1 MLASSVYISSL
12 SPPSSP
18 ALPPAALPNQTS
30 PQLNILT
37 IVDHAV
43 ENIAWQ
49 IPHSNH
55 WLARINCQQANA
67 ELLSMVRP
75 AEGNNIKRCYL
86 SHDEGDGNVSVI
98 ICKIRITEQGRVQYL
113 PEGVRPE
120 RVEQFIPCALSLPI
134 LHSHLYIFTR
144 AILACNHVHLSSHDI
159 IIAIAIVNMSE
170 RTSDDNVTAHD
181 ENSPASDSA
190 SSTSSHS
197 DCRSSTSSGS
207 DGEFPSDPDECRHLG
222 HIEAIPYGHNRN
234 VRIIRRARVAIE
246 EDNWFVMNWNFYGP
260 KVDICYRIPGPKNT
274 WIARIS
280 SRVNE
285 GELLRIVGHHS
296 SQEQQR
302 WDRVHYITSES
313 HMGEDA
319 VSFIVECVK
328 RTATGRLFHKATGPE
343 KIPALQQRMGFQVIE
358 V

>member
-43 ENIAWQ
+43 VIHSGGKWKENIAWQ

-120 RVEQFIPCALSLPI
+120 RVEQFIPWLAMFMGFDSL
-134 LHSHLYIFTR
+134 H
-144 AILACNHVHLSSHDI
+144 
-159 IIAIAIVNMSE
+159 
-170 RTSDDNVTAHD
+170 RTSDDDVTAHD

-190 SSTSSHS
+190 SSGSSHS

>member
-1 MLASSVYISSL
+1 
-12 SPPSSP
+12 
-18 ALPPAALPNQTS
+18 
-30 PQLNILT
+30 
-37 IVDHAV
+37 
-43 ENIAWQ
+43 
-49 IPHSNH
+49 
-55 WLARINCQQANA
+55 
-67 ELLSMVRP
+67 
-75 AEGNNIKRCYL
+75 
-86 SHDEGDGNVSVI
+86 
-98 ICKIRITEQGRVQYL
+98 
-113 PEGVRPE
+113 
-120 RVEQFIPCALSLPI
+120 
-134 LHSHLYIFTR
+134 
-144 AILACNHVHLSSHDI
+144 
-159 IIAIAIVNMSE
+159 MSE

>member
-1 MLASSVYISSL
+1 
-12 SPPSSP
+12 
-18 ALPPAALPNQTS
+18 
-30 PQLNILT
+30 
-37 IVDHAV
+37 
-43 ENIAWQ
+43 
-49 IPHSNH
+49 
-55 WLARINCQQANA
+55 
-67 ELLSMVRP
+67 MVRP

-120 RVEQFIPCALSLPI
+120 RVEQFIPW
-134 LHSHLYIFTR
+134 
-144 AILACNHVHLSSHDI
+144 
-159 IIAIAIVNMSE
+159 
-170 RTSDDNVTAHD
+170 
-181 ENSPASDSA
+181 
-190 SSTSSHS
+190 SSTS
-197 DCRSSTSSGS
+197 RGS